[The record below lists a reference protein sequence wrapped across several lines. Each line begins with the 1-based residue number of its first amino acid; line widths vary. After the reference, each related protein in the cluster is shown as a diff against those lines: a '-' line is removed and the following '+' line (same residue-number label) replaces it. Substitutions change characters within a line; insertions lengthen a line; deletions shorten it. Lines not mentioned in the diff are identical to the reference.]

1 MRMDETQA
9 PERFSA
15 EGETVE
21 FGDENAVGIS
31 DDYMSNGP
39 ASVDDNPEL
48 FPDFRRKTGEITGE
62 LLCDDLVRRDSAAI
76 NLLD

>member
-1 MRMDETQA
+1 
-9 PERFSA
+9 
-15 EGETVE
+15 
-21 FGDENAVGIS
+21 
-31 DDYMSNGP
+31 MSNGP

-48 FPDFRRKTGEITGE
+48 FPDFRRKAGEITGE